1 MRLSNSFCWS
11 RKNVR
16 SSVTF
21 RSRAF
26 LRSSPHVV
34 PPIFKLSGI
43 DSASMGDSFN
53 SLFIWSL
60 PKGLVKIPISGSTPA
75 LVLYPSPV
83 ASIFVL
89 SPFRSTPS
97 LPALSFVTT
106 KDFVSAVA
114 SSGSNS
120 IDNPCRN
127 RSWVA
132 FAPFTFW
139 VSPAA
144 NMALRA
150 RWTILSAV
158 VMNTFPSDAR
168 RNQMPPTAAWLR
180 CPSSPGATPHLLEL
194 EVWLTEANSEES
206 IRIPLAPLKDSFFAS
221 SLITNSLLLI
231 SSRASLVYGFNPA
244 DNNLS

>member
-75 LVLYPSPV
+75 LVLYPSPI
-83 ASIFVL
+83 ASKW
-89 SPFRSTPS
+89 SP
-97 LPALSFVTT
+97 A
-106 KDFVSAVA
+106 
-114 SSGSNS
+114 SGSNS

-127 RSWVA
+127 KSWVA
-132 FAPFTFW
+132 FTPFTFW

-194 EVWLTEANSEES
+194 EVWLTEENSEES
-206 IRIPLAPLKDSFFAS
+206 IRIPLVPLKDSFFAS

-231 SSRASLVYGFNPA
+231 SSRASLVYGFNPTV
-244 DNNLS
+244 NSLS